1 MVGTLTVDEDDGKV
15 DTATKSEATTA
26 QAGEGVDQKDA
37 EQIKVQPEIKAEVSS
52 DEKDAAVTELV
63 RNGLTSV
70 DENGKVAN
78 TVTITK
84 KTYLDVKVTSY
95 ELTGEENTYKI
106 AMDITPKY
114 NLIATSDKDSS
125 KEVTVASGAELKNV
139 GATKV
144 SVTLPLVFANKKI
157 YIDHNNGQNVYVAT
171 AGEDGTVEFTTNGFS
186 PFTFALTNPNAVVEV
201 NGSAYK
207 TLQEA
212 ADAASDG
219 AEIIVNSGDSHK
231 LDFTATKSVKITNKT
246 GAEITV
252 KFNGTDKKVAKDAIE
267 TFTYTRPSSGSS
279 SGGSS
284 SKTTYKVTTSSVANG
299 GVNVSPSTAA
309 QGDKVKITLSP
320 NKGYK
325 LGSLTVTDAS
335 GKTVSTTK
343 SSDTVYT
350 FTMLASQVTVGV
362 TYVKADETTEQP
374 STKTFSDVASTDW
387 FADAVKYVSDKGM
400 MNGVGGNKFAPSA
413 SATCAEVAAILM
425 RYCEK

>member
-1 MVGTLTVDEDDGKV
+1 MVGTLTVDENDGKV
-15 DTATKSEATTA
+15 GTEIKSEKTTA

-125 KEVTVASGAELKNV
+125 KDVTVASGAELKNV

-299 GVNVSPSTAA
+299 GVNVSPSTAV
-309 QGDKVKITLSP
+309 QGDKVKIPLSP

-362 TYVKADETTEQP
+362 SYVKADETPEQP

-413 SATCAEVAAILM
+413 SVTRAEVAAILM
-425 RYCEK
+425 PYCEK

>member
-1 MVGTLTVDEDDGKV
+1 MVGTLTVDENDGKV
-15 DTATKSEATTA
+15 GTEIKSEKTTA

-325 LGSLTVTDAS
+325 LGSLT
-335 GKTVSTTK
+335 
-343 SSDTVYT
+343 
-350 FTMLASQVTVGV
+350 Q
-362 TYVKADETTEQP
+362 
-374 STKTFSDVASTDW
+374 
-387 FADAVKYVSDKGM
+387 
-400 MNGVGGNKFAPSA
+400 
-413 SATCAEVAAILM
+413 
-425 RYCEK
+425 

>member
-1 MVGTLTVDEDDGKV
+1 MVGTLTVDENDGKV
-15 DTATKSEATTA
+15 GTEIKSEKTTA

-362 TYVKADETTEQP
+362 TYVKADETPEQP

-413 SATCAEVAAILM
+413 SVTRAEVAAILM
-425 RYCEK
+425 PYCEK

>member
-1 MVGTLTVDEDDGKV
+1 MVGTLTVDENDGKV
-15 DTATKSEATTA
+15 GTEIKSEKTTA

-400 MNGVGGNKFAPSA
+400 MNGVGGNKFVPSA
-413 SATCAEVAAILM
+413 SVTRAEVAAILM
-425 RYCEK
+425 PYCEK

>member
-106 AMDITPKY
+106 AMGITPKY

-219 AEIIVNSGDSHK
+219 AEIIVNSGDTHT
-231 LDFTATKSVKITNKT
+231 LDFNTTKSVKITNKT

-252 KFNGTDKKVAKDAIE
+252 KFNGTDKKVAKDATE

-279 SGGSS
+279 S
-284 SKTTYKVTTSSVANG
+284 KTSYKVSTTSVENG

-309 QGDKVKITLSP
+309 QGDKVKITLFP

-400 MNGVGGNKFAPSA
+400 MNGVGGNKFVPSA
-413 SATCAEVAAILM
+413 SVTRAEVAAILM
-425 RYCEK
+425 PYCEK